1 MTDKKKELMKEMLSK
16 RNVRKLSRG
25 EDALFRHIY
34 NERLPIYLDEVEELS
49 KSFNQRK
56 ESTYK
61 LKDMLG
67 NTVENLQ
74 LYGGDRHVIIFGPH
88 KSGKTSI
95 LNNLVEQIRLLDY
108 KNFVFLA
115 DRDKSKETEIGIDLN
130 NLLISCY
137 HKSIQ
142 HKLTHKDFVDK
153 TVFIDN
159 VTDFHKNCF
168 DNDFSTRYIITINDI
183 NTLRSVV
190 NCMVRYCVSPQPEIY
205 HLATE

>member
-25 EDALFRHIY
+25 EDALFRHVY
-34 NERLPIYLDEVEELS
+34 NERLPLYLNEIEES
-49 KSFNQRK
+49 TKSFNQEK
-56 ESTYK
+56 KCTYK

-74 LYGGDRHVIIFGPH
+74 LYDGDRHIIIFGPC
-88 KSGKTSI
+88 KSGKTGI
-95 LNNLVEQIRLLDY
+95 LNNLIEQIRLLDY
-108 KNFVFLA
+108 KNFVFIA
-115 DRDKSKETEIGIDLN
+115 DRDKSKETETGIDLN

-137 HKSIQ
+137 NKSIQ

-190 NCMVRYCVSPQPEIY
+190 DCMIRYCVNPQPEIY
-205 HLATE
+205 YLTTK